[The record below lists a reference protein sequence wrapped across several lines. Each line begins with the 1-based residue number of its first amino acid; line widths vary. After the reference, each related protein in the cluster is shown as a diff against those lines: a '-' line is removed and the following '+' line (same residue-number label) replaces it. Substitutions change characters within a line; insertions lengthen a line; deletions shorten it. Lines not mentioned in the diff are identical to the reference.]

1 MIHYLYILILRF
13 EVYAMFCK
21 DYDSFISLLS
31 RRNYTV
37 HTARDGAQAR
47 DILLS
52 LVPEDSTAG
61 FGGSMTAKEL
71 CLAEALRGKGCT
83 TYFHW
88 EAPAEERGEVTR
100 RAARADWFIASANG
114 ITRTGKIV
122 NIDGTGNRVASMIF
136 GPKNVALII
145 GKNKFAETMDECMD
159 RIKTVACARNAQRLG
174 LSTPCAVAGRCTDC
188 FSKERICSVTTI
200 IEAKPGA
207 ISEMHLILVNEVLGY

>member
-1 MIHYLYILILRF
+1 MIHYLLILRF

-21 DYDSFISLLS
+21 DYDSLISLLS

-37 HTARDGAQAR
+37 HTARDSAQAR

-52 LVPEDSTAG
+52 LVPEGSTAG

-159 RIKTVACARNAQRLG
+159 RIKAVACARNAQASRPVHPLCRRRPVYRLFLQG
-174 LSTPCAVAGRCTDC
+174 AHMQRDHHHRSQARRNKRDAPHTGR
-188 FSKERICSVTTI
+188 
-200 IEAKPGA
+200 
-207 ISEMHLILVNEVLGY
+207 

>member
-1 MIHYLYILILRF
+1 
-13 EVYAMFCK
+13 MFCK

-52 LVPEDSTAG
+52 LVPEGSTAG

-88 EAPAEERGEVTR
+88 EAPAEERGEAL
-100 RAARADWFIASANG
+100 AA
-114 ITRTGKIV
+114 
-122 NIDGTGNRVASMIF
+122 
-136 GPKNVALII
+136 
-145 GKNKFAETMDECMD
+145 
-159 RIKTVACARNAQRLG
+159 
-174 LSTPCAVAGRCTDC
+174 
-188 FSKERICSVTTI
+188 
-200 IEAKPGA
+200 
-207 ISEMHLILVNEVLGY
+207 

>member
-1 MIHYLYILILRF
+1 
-13 EVYAMFCK
+13 MFCK

-52 LVPEDSTAG
+52 LVPEGSTAG

-100 RAARADWFIASANG
+100 RAPGGLVHSLRQRHNPHRQNSEHRRHRQPGSLHDIRA
-114 ITRTGKIV
+114 
-122 NIDGTGNRVASMIF
+122 
-136 GPKNVALII
+136 
-145 GKNKFAETMDECMD
+145 
-159 RIKTVACARNAQRLG
+159 
-174 LSTPCAVAGRCTDC
+174 
-188 FSKERICSVTTI
+188 KERCPHNRQKQVRGNYGRVYGQNKSCGLRKECT
-200 IEAKPGA
+200 ASRPFHPLCRRRPMCGLFLQGA
-207 ISEMHLILVNEVLGY
+207 HMQRDHHHRSQAWRNKRDAPHTGR

>member
-1 MIHYLYILILRF
+1 
-13 EVYAMFCK
+13 MFCE
-21 DYDSFISLLS
+21 DYDSFISLLG

-37 HTARDGAQAR
+37 HSAGDGAQAR

-52 LVPEDSTAG
+52 LVPAGSTAG

-71 CLAEALRGKGCT
+71 RLAEALRQKGCT
-83 TYFHW
+83 TFFHW
-88 EAPAEERGEVTR
+88 ESPASERGDVTR
-100 RAARADWFIASANG
+100 RAAQADWFIASANG

-159 RIKTVACARNAQRLG
+159 RIKAIACARNARRLG
-174 LSTPCAVAGRCTDC
+174 LSTPCAVAGRCADC
-188 FSKERICSVTTI
+188 FSSERICSVTTI

-207 ISEMHLILVNEVLGY
+207 ISEMHLILADEELGY

>member
-1 MIHYLYILILRF
+1 MIHYLLILRF

-52 LVPEDSTAG
+52 LVPEGSTAG

-100 RAARADWFIASANG
+100 RAARADWFIASSNG

-159 RIKTVACARNAQRLG
+159 RIKAVACAKNAQRLG

-207 ISEMHLILVNEVLGY
+207 ISEMHLILVDEVLGY

>member
-1 MIHYLYILILRF
+1 
-13 EVYAMFCK
+13 MFCE
-21 DYDSFISLLS
+21 DYDSFISLLR

-37 HTARDGAQAR
+37 HTAKDGAQAH
-47 DILLS
+47 DILFS
-52 LVPEDSTAG
+52 LIPDGSTAG

-71 CLAEALRGKGCT
+71 CLAEALRHKGCT

-88 EAPAEERGEVTR
+88 EAPAAQRGDVTR
-100 RAARADWFIASANG
+100 KAAQADWFIASANG

-122 NIDGTGNRVASMIF
+122 NIDGTGNRVASMLF
-136 GPKNVALII
+136 GPKKVALII

-159 RIKTVACARNAQRLG
+159 RIKAVACPKNAQRLG
-174 LSTPCAVAGRCTDC
+174 LSTPCAVAGRCVDC

-207 ISEMHLILVNEVLGY
+207 ISEMHLILVDEALGY

>member
-1 MIHYLYILILRF
+1 
-13 EVYAMFCK
+13 MFCK

-52 LVPEDSTAG
+52 LVPEGSTAG

-114 ITRTGKIV
+114 ITRSGKIV

-145 GKNKFAETMDECMD
+145 GKNKFAETMD
-159 RIKTVACARNAQRLG
+159 A
-174 LSTPCAVAGRCTDC
+174 PCAVAGRCTDC

-207 ISEMHLILVNEVLGY
+207 ISEMHLILVDEVLGY

>member
-1 MIHYLYILILRF
+1 MIHYLLILRF

-52 LVPEDSTAG
+52 LVPEGSTAG

-88 EAPAEERGEVTR
+88 EAPAEERGEVTC

-122 NIDGTGNRVASMIF
+122 NIDGTGNRISAAAGAHEPPCYS
-136 GPKNVALII
+136 G
-145 GKNKFAETMDECMD
+145 
-159 RIKTVACARNAQRLG
+159 QRTLP
-174 LSTPCAVAGRCTDC
+174 S
-188 FSKERICSVTTI
+188 
-200 IEAKPGA
+200 
-207 ISEMHLILVNEVLGY
+207 

>member
-1 MIHYLYILILRF
+1 MIHYLLILRF

-52 LVPEDSTAG
+52 LVPEGSTAG

-122 NIDGTGNRVASMIF
+122 NIDGTGNRVASMLF

-145 GKNKFAETMDECMD
+145 GKA
-159 RIKTVACARNAQRLG
+159 VACAKNAQRLG

>member
-1 MIHYLYILILRF
+1 MIHYLLILRF

-21 DYDSFISLLS
+21 NYDSFISLLS

-52 LVPEDSTAG
+52 LVPEGSTAG

-114 ITRTGKIV
+114 ITRSGKIV

-136 GPKNVALII
+136 GPKNVAPHNRQKQVC
-145 GKNKFAETMDECMD
+145 GNHGRVHGQNKSCGLRKECTASRPIHPLCRRRPVYRLFLQGAHMQRD
-159 RIKTVACARNAQRLG
+159 HHHRSQARRNKRDAPH
-174 LSTPCAVAGRCTDC
+174 TGR
-188 FSKERICSVTTI
+188 
-200 IEAKPGA
+200 
-207 ISEMHLILVNEVLGY
+207 

>member
-1 MIHYLYILILRF
+1 
-13 EVYAMFCK
+13 MFCK

-52 LVPEDSTAG
+52 LVPEGSTAG

-114 ITRTGKIV
+114 VTRSGKIV
-122 NIDGTGNRVASMIF
+122 NIDGTGNRIAAMCY
-136 GPKNVALII
+136 GPGTVYVLI
-145 GKNKFAETMDECMD
+145 GRNKIVSGGYAQAVKRIKEFSCPLNARRFQLHNPCAET
-159 RIKTVACARNAQRLG
+159 
-174 LSTPCAVAGRCTDC
+174 GRCNPAEC
-188 FSKERICSVTTI
+188 EKPICHVIASFERAPNGKRTQVI
-200 IEAKPGA
+200 
-207 ISEMHLILVNEVLGY
+207 LINESLGY

>member
-1 MIHYLYILILRF
+1 
-13 EVYAMFCK
+13 MFCK

-52 LVPEDSTAG
+52 LVPEGSTAG

-122 NIDGTGNRVASMIF
+122 NIDHRQPGSLHDIRA
-136 GPKNVALII
+136 
-145 GKNKFAETMDECMD
+145 
-159 RIKTVACARNAQRLG
+159 
-174 LSTPCAVAGRCTDC
+174 
-188 FSKERICSVTTI
+188 KERCPHNRQKQVRGNYGRVYGQNKSCGLRKECT
-200 IEAKPGA
+200 ASRPFHPLCRRRPMCGLFLQGA
-207 ISEMHLILVNEVLGY
+207 HMQRDHHHRSQAWRNKRDAPHTGR

>member
-1 MIHYLYILILRF
+1 
-13 EVYAMFCK
+13 MFCK
-21 DYDSFISLLS
+21 DYGSFISLLG
-31 RRNYTV
+31 RRNYAV
-37 HTARDGAQAR
+37 HTARDGDQAR

-52 LVPEDSTAG
+52 LVPAGSTAG

-71 CLAEALRGKGCT
+71 RLAEALRHKGCI

-88 EAPAEERGEVTR
+88 ESPAEKRGDVTR
-100 RAARADWFIASANG
+100 KAAQADWFIASANG
-114 ITRTGKIV
+114 ITRAGKIV

-159 RIKTVACARNAQRLG
+159 RIKTVACARNARRLG

-188 FSKERICSVTTI
+188 FSSERICNVTTV
-200 IEAKPGA
+200 IEARPGA
-207 ISEMHLILVNEVLGY
+207 ISEMHLILVDEALGY

>member
-1 MIHYLYILILRF
+1 MIHYLLILRF

-52 LVPEDSTAG
+52 LVPEGSTAG
-61 FGGSMTAKEL
+61 FGGSMTAKDL
-71 CLAEALRGKGCT
+71 CLAEAL
-83 TYFHW
+83 
-88 EAPAEERGEVTR
+88 RGEVTR

-159 RIKTVACARNAQRLG
+159 RIKAVACAKNAQRLG

-207 ISEMHLILVNEVLGY
+207 ISEMHLILVDEVLGY